1 MVLLYPGSSA
11 PLSNIVQSTSLTFM
25 LPLCPIPI
33 PAPVAENWV
42 QTMADKPIAVVLSTN
57 PPLSDLRHF
66 AALIM
71 ESERNDPFFRS
82 PIGDSPLHI
91 LDIGTGQGIWGMY
104 VYYIIDS
111 PCRIT
116 SYRVLS
122 SDASFLVIAFT
133 EHSFT
138 FHVSDVPHGVDLF
151 PSLVSWTPRNCI
163 LEVDGMQRNW
173 TWREQF
179 DLRRMRIMIGSF
191 DGTELDNLY

>member
-1 MVLLYPGSSA
+1 M
-11 PLSNIVQSTSLTFM
+11 NI
-25 LPLCPIPI
+25 
-33 PAPVAENWV
+33 
-42 QTMADKPIAVVLSTN
+42 
-57 PPLSDLRHF
+57 RHF

-71 ESERNDPFFRS
+71 ESERNNPFFRS

-138 FHVSDVPHGVDLF
+138 FHVSDVP
-151 PSLVSWTPRNCI
+151 
-163 LEVDGMQRNW
+163 Q
-173 TWREQF
+173 
-179 DLRRMRIMIGSF
+179 
-191 DGTELDNLY
+191 